1 MTTTLEITEAAPGA
15 NSAGATSAAAAETKA
30 EAAAA
35 APRPHR
41 WLGLTAILAATLL
54 DLLDSTIMNV
64 ASPTI
69 HRSLGGGT
77 EALQWFSAAYTL
89 AFAAGLLVGGRLGD
103 KVGRKPMLLWS
114 AVGFTLASVAC
125 AAAWSPESL
134 IVARGVQGLLAAM
147 MVPQTFGL
155 IRDLFPGR
163 ETMKAFGIFG
173 PSIGLATILGPVVA
187 GVLVDANLLGSGW
200 RAVFLINV
208 PVGVFTVVVG
218 IRTLP
223 APAAAGRAARR
234 ALKVDG
240 RSALLGAVAMSML
253 VYPLIQGRESGW
265 PAWSLILPAASLA
278 VFALFGLRQR
288 ALSRSGRHPLVLSGV
303 FANRSYT
310 AGLAFIVVFF
320 GAIIGFALSVG
331 MFLQLGLGYT
341 PMHAALVTASSAGGA
356 FVGSALSAIVGA
368 RLGRRILHL
377 GLTVAGAGIVG
388 FCLVLNARGAAVT
401 GWDLAAPLGGYGLGM
416 GAIFVPLFDI
426 VLGKVRDEHL
436 GSASGVLETVQQL
449 GACLGVAV
457 LGTVFFDR
465 FGVHAAAAALPAVH
479 AAEQVALLAL
489 GLAAVAFV
497 LVFQLPRAARGES
510 DE

>member
-1 MTTTLEITEAAPGA
+1 MTTTFELTDIAPEAALR
-15 NSAGATSAAAAETKA
+15 TLVEAEPV
-30 EAAAA
+30 
-35 APRPHR
+35 APPPHR

-69 HRSLGGGT
+69 RHSLGGGT
-77 EALQWFSAAYTL
+77 EALQWFAAAYTL

-103 KVGRKPMLLWS
+103 KFGRKPMLLWS
-114 AVGFTLASVAC
+114 AVGFVLASVSC
-125 AAAWSPESL
+125 AAAWSPQSL
-134 IVARGVQGLLAAM
+134 IAARGVQGLLAAM

-155 IRDLFPGR
+155 IRDLFPGK

-187 GVLVDANLLGSGW
+187 GLLISANLFGSGW
-200 RAVFLINV
+200 RSVFLINV
-208 PVGVFTVVVG
+208 PVGLFAVIVG

-223 APAAAGRAARR
+223 APAASGRTGRR
-234 ALKVDG
+234 ALKVDVL
-240 RSALLGAVAMSML
+240 SALLGAAAMTML

-288 ALSRSGRHPLVLSGV
+288 SLARSGGHPLVLPGI

-310 AGLAFIVVFF
+310 AGLGFLVAFF
-320 GAIIGFALSVG
+320 GAIIGFALGVG

-341 PMHAALVTASSAGGA
+341 AMHAALVTISSAVGA
-356 FVGSALSAIVGA
+356 FVGSALSATVGA
-368 RLGRRILHL
+368 RLGRRILHI
-377 GLTVAGAGIVG
+377 GLIVAAAGIVG

-401 GWDLAAPLGGYGLGM
+401 GWDLAAPLGVYGLGM

-436 GSASGVLETVQQL
+436 GSAAGVLETVQQL
-449 GACLGVAV
+449 GGCLGVAV
-457 LGTVFFDR
+457 LGTVFFDS

-479 AAEQVALLAL
+479 AAERVSLLAL

-497 LVFQLPRAARGES
+497 LVFQLPRSARKDF